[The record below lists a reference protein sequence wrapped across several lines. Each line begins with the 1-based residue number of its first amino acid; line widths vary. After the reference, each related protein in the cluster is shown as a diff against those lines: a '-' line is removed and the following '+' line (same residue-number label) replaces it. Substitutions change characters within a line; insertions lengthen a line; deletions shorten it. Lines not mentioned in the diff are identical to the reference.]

1 MSEEQ
6 AQQKTYLLTL
16 YISGM
21 CPHSSAALDN
31 IQCLCAGELK
41 GQVELEVVDIRSNP
55 EALIRERILAIPTLI
70 KRLPLPVRRLIGD
83 LGDKERLLKALGV
96 KIDPA
101 GGGGGARPQP
111 MARTGPL
118 TSPGGLG
125 NFSSQTHRPAA
136 AGAEAGIAAAGAP
149 GADWG
154 DRAQAPG
161 APGWAGWP

>member
-101 GGGGGARPQP
+101 GGGGGGTP
-111 MARTGPL
+111 
-118 TSPGGLG
+118 
-125 NFSSQTHRPAA
+125 PAH
-136 AGAEAGIAAAGAP
+136 GQDGAP
-149 GADWG
+149 HEPRGVG
-154 DRAQAPG
+154 ELQ
-161 APGWAGWP
+161 